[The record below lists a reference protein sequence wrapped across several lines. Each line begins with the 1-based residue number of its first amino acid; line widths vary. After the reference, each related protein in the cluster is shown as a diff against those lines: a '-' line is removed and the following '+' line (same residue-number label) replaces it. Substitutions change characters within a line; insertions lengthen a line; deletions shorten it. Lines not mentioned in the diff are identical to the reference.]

1 MLRFSNLC
9 LLSQHERRAFSLSFS
24 SEATVLQ
31 AGNGFGKSAVLKS
44 LYNALGAQPHRI
56 DSHWRSANVQ
66 TLLEF
71 TVDRAPYI
79 VLSGRGTYAIFDA
92 AGRLQLRT
100 TSVGTDLTDYLAK
113 LLDFQLEML
122 DRKEEAITPPPNYMF
137 APFYI
142 DQDASWDRPWA
153 SFDRFYLNNSS
164 KTLAEYHSGLRPNEY
179 YAAQTARNLLQVHR
193 KELEAERAVLHQ
205 TLSTMQLL
213 VSDITLSFD
222 LNDFQEESAQLIE
235 ESRQLH
241 EDQANYRQRLA
252 DISEERRLWSGQHDL
267 VTATLAEMD
276 ENFADALK
284 RPSEIACPTCG
295 HHYHNAIADQFEIVQ
310 DKDGLY
316 NALIISH
323 EKMRELDA
331 TAQTERNNIS
341 EIEERIARIN
351 HILDVRKSDL
361 SFNDVVV
368 AQGRNEA
375 GKIIRGRI
383 SAIDENISRKRA
395 REDEEAETMRAAV
408 SAKRTREIKGYFK
421 DRLFEF
427 ADYLSVRVDTERAP
441 SMVSI
446 PFGRGSEGPRGRIA
460 FYYAFLHTA
469 RRYSSSAF
477 CPIVIDA
484 PNQQGQDDMER
495 VMRFIIDKR
504 PPESQVI
511 VATEDLYGLT
521 EADATIVHVGKRQNQ
536 LLDEDRY
543 EEVSEIVRPYLG
555 QLI

>member
-1 MLRFSNLC
+1 
-9 LLSQHERRAFSLSFS
+9 
-24 SEATVLQ
+24 
-31 AGNGFGKSAVLKS
+31 
-44 LYNALGAQPHRI
+44 
-56 DSHWRSANVQ
+56 
-66 TLLEF
+66 
-71 TVDRAPYI
+71 
-79 VLSGRGTYAIFDA
+79 
-92 AGRLQLRT
+92 
-100 TSVGTDLTDYLAK
+100 
-113 LLDFQLEML
+113 
-122 DRKEEAITPPPNYMF
+122 
-137 APFYI
+137 
-142 DQDASWDRPWA
+142 
-153 SFDRFYLNNSS
+153 
-164 KTLAEYHSGLRPNEY
+164 
-179 YAAQTARNLLQVHR
+179 
-193 KELEAERAVLHQ
+193 
-205 TLSTMQLL
+205 MQQL

-235 ESRQLH
+235 ESRHLH

-252 DISEERRLWSGQHDL
+252 DISEERRLWSEQHDL

-331 TAQTERNNIS
+331 NAQTERNNIS
-341 EIEERIARIN
+341 QIEERISRIN
-351 HILDVRKSDL
+351 HILSVRKSDL

-375 GKIIRGRI
+375 GKIIRDRI
-383 SAIDENISRKRA
+383 AAIDENISRKRA
-395 REDEEAETMRAAV
+395 REDAEAETMRAAV

-427 ADYLSVRVDTERAP
+427 ADYLSVRVDTGRAP
-441 SMVSI
+441 SMVSM
-446 PFGRGSEGPRGRIA
+446 PFGRGSEGPRGIIA

-504 PPESQVI
+504 PPDSQVI

-521 EADATIVHVGKRQNQ
+521 EADAAIVHVGRRANQ
-536 LLDEDRY
+536 LLDEDQY
-543 EEVSEIVRPYLG
+543 EEVSDRVRPYLG